1 MDKKTLG
8 DAVES
13 EIMSNRELAE
23 EIHKPV
29 ITKLEK
35 RKVHSYFIDNVW
47 CGDLVDVK
55 LVSKFWFT

>member
-8 DAVES
+8 DAAES
-13 EIMSNRELAE
+13 EIMSNHELAE

-29 ITKLEK
+29 IRKIEK

-47 CGDLVDVK
+47 GGDLVDMK
-55 LVSKFWFT
+55 LVSKF